1 MSGLEQRLQDFSLE
15 NEKLKQENM
24 TLRKKI
30 ELLNS
35 EVGPPFYHS
44 SKIIEIESCIKAKI
58 KYSGYLFASYYK
70 DVARAF
76 IICTCRFLVA
86 PAHEQSDLS
95 SHYSVCVLACLWLVN
110 DTTKITTINTRWH
123 SICSQ

>member
-35 EVGPPFYHS
+35 EVGLPFYHS
-44 SKIIEIESCIKAKI
+44 SKIIEIKSCIKAKI
-58 KYSGYLFASYYK
+58 KYSGYLFASDYK

-76 IICTCRFLVA
+76 IICTCRFF
-86 PAHEQSDLS
+86 SR
-95 SHYSVCVLACLWLVN
+95 
-110 DTTKITTINTRWH
+110 T
-123 SICSQ
+123 CS

>member
-35 EVGPPFYHS
+35 EVGLPF
-44 SKIIEIESCIKAKI
+44 
-58 KYSGYLFASYYK
+58 
-70 DVARAF
+70 
-76 IICTCRFLVA
+76 
-86 PAHEQSDLS
+86 
-95 SHYSVCVLACLWLVN
+95 
-110 DTTKITTINTRWH
+110 
-123 SICSQ
+123 

>member
-35 EVGPPFYHS
+35 EVSPPFIIYLKS
-44 SKIIEIESCIKAKI
+44 SRLNPVLKLKKQKSNTVVV
-58 KYSGYLFASYYK
+58 YL
-70 DVARAF
+70 R
-76 IICTCRFLVA
+76 
-86 PAHEQSDLS
+86 Q
-95 SHYSVCVLACLWLVN
+95 
-110 DTTKITTINTRWH
+110 TTRILH
-123 SICSQ
+123 VG